1 MCKSLALAASFTS
14 EKPRTPNAY
23 KGVQRFG
30 TSNAHKGMQTP
41 RHANTKAEQNCSIK
55 LPTKAEDQ
63 AANER
68 HAHKAEDQAA
78 TGSRAHKAGDQA
90 ANESSVCAHTLQ
102 ELADTPHNDNSQ
114 LETKNEMHMSI
125 SINITIGARQHGRW

>member
-1 MCKSLALAASFTS
+1 
-14 EKPRTPNAY
+14 
-23 KGVQRFG
+23 
-30 TSNAHKGMQTP
+30 MQTP
-41 RHANTKAEQNCSIK
+41 RHANTKAEQNCSVK

-78 TGSRAHKAGDQA
+78 NESRAHKAGDQA

-102 ELADTPHNDNSQ
+102 EVADTPHNDNSQ
-114 LETKNEMHMSI
+114 LEQKTKCK
-125 SINITIGARQHGRW
+125 